1 MASPVPVGW
10 MRVPLMALP
19 WFFALVTFAYAAED
33 APGIRARLVQ
43 VSVLRGSFE
52 QEKQIS
58 GFRNPLR
65 SSGDFLLARGKG
77 LVWNTRHPF
86 ASTLVLTSRGMRTGP
101 AGSSEK
107 PAGPGRLSG
116 AGVGMANEL
125 LVALLGGDVAS
136 LSGQFRMVESVSP
149 DGSWRLQLV
158 PRRGPL
164 TKVFKQIE
172 LRGDRFVRSVR
183 LLEPGGD
190 VTQLAFVQLRETPT
204 TLSADEARQLGQ

>member
-1 MASPVPVGW
+1 MARPVPVGW
-10 MRVPLMALP
+10 IRVPLMALLGL
-19 WFFALVTFAYAAED
+19 FALVTCVCAAED

-43 VSVLRGSFE
+43 VSVLRGNFE

-58 GFRNPLR
+58 GFRNPLK

-86 ASTLVLTSRGMRTGP
+86 ASTLVLTPRGMRTGS
-101 AGSSEK
+101 AGSSET
-107 PAGPGRLSG
+107 PAGPGRVSG
-116 AGVGMANEL
+116 SGVGMANQL
-125 LVALLGGDVAS
+125 LMALLGGDFAG

-164 TKVFKQIE
+164 KAVFKQIE

-190 VTQLAFVQLRETPT
+190 VTQLVFAKLRETPT